1 MKKVIFMLVLLIST
15 ISLFAQK
22 PPLVP
27 NYPVPDNPDVYAEDK
42 ESYDFG
48 YRLGK
53 MYALK
58 NDVDNYK
65 WACNS
70 TADSRNQYPSQQ
82 SFYENKLLG
91 IVAGWMDNRI
101 PVSTKSYIDIKN
113 LMRQPH
119 EYKWDLSWHS
129 VYGIQIAR
137 IWLP

>member
-1 MKKVIFMLVLLIST
+1 MCFHCACKFFTNREQDELGANLSISY
-15 ISLFAQK
+15 LQEGVF
-22 PPLVP
+22 
-27 NYPVPDNPDVYAEDK
+27 
-42 ESYDFG
+42 
-48 YRLGK
+48 
-53 MYALK
+53 
-58 NDVDNYK
+58 NYK

-82 SFYENKLLG
+82 SFFENKLLG
-91 IVAGWMDNRI
+91 IVAGWMDNRV